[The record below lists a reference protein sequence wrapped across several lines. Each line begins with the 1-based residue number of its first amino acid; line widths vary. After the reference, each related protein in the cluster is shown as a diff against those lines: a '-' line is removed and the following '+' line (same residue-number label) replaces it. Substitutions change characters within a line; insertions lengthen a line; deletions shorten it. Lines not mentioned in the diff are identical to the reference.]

1 MIAKIV
7 RHHFS
12 RPRPCPSVDA
22 AREEALHSLM
32 DGRARHK
39 APIDI
44 SRRSDYTDITIR
56 GKRYKYIPAPITLP
70 KLIGS
75 QLAEALS

>member
-1 MIAKIV
+1 MKTKLAH
-7 RHHFS
+7 HHFV
-12 RPRPCPSVDA
+12 RPIPNPIADH
-22 AREEALHSLM
+22 ARDEALHSLM

-39 APIDI
+39 APPDT
-44 SRRSDYTDITIR
+44 SRRSDYVDLTIR